1 MKTVL
6 ILSTVVAVLAFTDF
20 FGTEEEESRKGVG
33 SSTLSGVYVK
43 SVTSSFNGNSPELA
57 DHTAKSQAMKRI
69 ETIDLRKTG
78 EFVWAYEHYMSGVK
92 NMELEEQWDG
102 TWKEK
107 GNIVELTYVFKPIP
121 HFDAELNAK
130 ARART
135 EGIWRFSIEPNGD
148 LLLIGRNSEVYSIM
162 KQERFAR
169 Q

>member
-1 MKTVL
+1 MKTIL
-6 ILSTVVAVLAFTDF
+6 ILSTVVAVLTFTDF

-43 SVTSSFNGNSPELA
+43 SVTASFNG
-57 DHTAKSQAMKRI
+57 TALERI

-92 NMELEEQWDG
+92 DNYLEEQWDG

-130 ARART
+130 ARARA

-148 LLLIGRNSEVYSIM
+148 LLLIGRNSDVYSTM